1 MSITAR
7 TLRNVLKEDKRVEA
21 ERRGDMGLRYQEWKD
36 GKAGDQVRR
45 WSNSTWSN
53 SSIYLPDLGEKAG
66 GRASLNGY

>member
-45 WSNSTWSN
+45 WSNST
-53 SSIYLPDLGEKAG
+53 
-66 GRASLNGY
+66 